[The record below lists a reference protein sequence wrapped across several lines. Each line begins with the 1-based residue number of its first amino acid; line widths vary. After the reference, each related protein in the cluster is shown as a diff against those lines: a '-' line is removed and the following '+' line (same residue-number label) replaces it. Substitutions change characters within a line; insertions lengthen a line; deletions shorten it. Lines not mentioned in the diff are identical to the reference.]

1 VTTKNVRSDDA
12 EPEPTLALVDYP
24 HLLEDFLDNIGVS
37 FEAFREEMRGSWIF
51 GYIAALRL
59 AGVRS
64 VMFSFSARVDAPER
78 FTHKPTGATICLLP
92 APKIYRVTRRWL
104 LNPYESSVEE
114 AVGDFDIR
122 GMRRAA
128 LVALRAVAPYLTTP
142 LRKLAREIRREKCGT
157 ILCQEYEHPRF
168 DACVLLGKLMRLPV
182 FATFQGGNWQF
193 SRLERPLRPLTV
205 RACAGLIIAAQ
216 DEAERVR
223 SRYRVPPSKVARIFN
238 PIDLAKWS
246 AVDRSQARE
255 ILGIA
260 TDAEVA
266 IWHGRVEIR
275 QKGLDVLLDAWEQ
288 VCRERERR
296 NLLLL
301 LVGSGAD
308 AKTLHR
314 QIAARRSRSVRWVDE
329 FVRDQDA
336 IRRYLSAA
344 DLYVFPS
351 RYEGFPVAPIEAMAC
366 GLPVAAANVHG
377 IPDILE
383 GGEAAGGLVV
393 PQEDAVA
400 LASAI
405 GRLLDDKALRQEL
418 GERAR
423 RRVESCFS
431 LESIGK
437 QLRAFIFG
445 NGTANVART

>member
-1 VTTKNVRSDDA
+1 VTTREFRAGDA
-12 EPEPTLALVDYP
+12 QAEPTLALVDYP

-37 FEAFREEMRGSWIF
+37 FEAFREEMTGSWIF

-64 VMFSFSARVDAPER
+64 VMFSFSARVDAPQH

-92 APKIYRVTRRWL
+92 APKIYRAARRWL

-142 LRKLAREIRREKCGT
+142 LRRLAREIRREKCGA
-157 ILCQEYEHPRF
+157 ILCQEYEHARF

-193 SRLERPLRPLTV
+193 SHLERPLRPLTL
-205 RACAGLIIAAQ
+205 RACAGLIIAPEN
-216 DEAERVR
+216 EADRVR
-223 SRYRVPPSKVARIFN
+223 IHYGVRASKVARIFN
-238 PIDLAKWS
+238 PIDLARWS
-246 AVDRSQARE
+246 AVDRSQARAMF
-255 ILGIA
+255 GIA

-288 VCRERERR
+288 VCREREGR

-308 AKTLHR
+308 AKALQR
-314 QIAARRSRSVRWVDE
+314 QLAARRSRSVRWVDE

-366 GLPVAAANVHG
+366 GLPIVAANVHG

-383 GGEAAGGLVV
+383 GGEEAGGLVV
-393 PQEDAVA
+393 PQEDAVS
-400 LASAI
+400 LASAM
-405 GRLLDDKALRQEL
+405 GRILDDKVLRQQL
-418 GERAR
+418 SERAR

-437 QLRAFIFG
+437 QLRAYIFDKG
-445 NGTANVART
+445 NVARS